1 MSLVYGVGIN
11 DCKGWSNK
19 KGGRHLG
26 IKFRTYNLWILMLMR
41 VYSEAYA
48 RTNPYYKDVTIC
60 ERWLTL
66 SNFAKDIQELPN
78 YELWRD
84 NPGQRICLDKD
95 IRIKGNREYRPEAC
109 MFVTLSENTRDACT
123 RNPAF
128 FRKFCPQ
135 KVKDAIARSLSKAI
149 ICTCPDGTEK
159 RYQSMSEAA
168 RQDGF
173 VKARISA
180 CCRGKAK
187 THLGC
192 KFRFAS

>member
-1 MSLVYGVGIN
+1 MCAVYGVGIN
-11 DCKGWSNK
+11 DCKGWSNFK
-19 KGGRHLG
+19 NGR
-26 IKFRTYNLWILMLMR
+26 RYNLPYRMYSLWSLMLMR
-41 VYSEAYA
+41 VYSEAYLKD
-48 RTNPYYKDVTIC
+48 NPAYRGVTVC

-66 SNFAKDIQELPN
+66 SKFAEDIQHLPN

-84 NPGQRICLDKD
+84 NPHQRVCLDKD

-109 MFVTLSENTRDACT
+109 MFVTLSDSSKDAAT

-128 FRKFCPQ
+128 YRKVCPQ
-135 KVKDAIARSLSKAI
+135 KVKDAVARSLSKAI
-149 ICTCPDGTEK
+149 ICTYPDGTEK
-159 RYQSMSEAA
+159 WFKSMHEAS

-173 VKARISA
+173 AVANISS